1 MKANKIAIAVIAV
14 VLVICCAF
22 SACSKTASKPE
33 VTTDSA
39 VIKGGDSIDF
49 IKSYTPQEL
58 GIEGA
63 WEDYDFV
70 AYNDNG
76 QEIKDGVHDG
86 YYVEVQVGNKVDKG
100 DGSFYVDTA
109 GQFFISYDGKTLL
122 SYDST
127 TNTYSEIKPVHSFPL
142 ETTTTAAHSH

>member
-1 MKANKIAIAVIAV
+1 MKANKIVIVVIAV
-14 VLVICCAF
+14 VLVVCCVF
-22 SACSKTASKPE
+22 SACSKKASQPE

-39 VIKGGDSIDF
+39 VIKGADSIDF
-49 IKSYTPQEL
+49 IKSYTPEEL
-58 GIEGA
+58 GIEGTWA
-63 WEDYDFV
+63 DYDFV

-76 QEIKDGVHDG
+76 QEIADGTHDG

-122 SYDST
+122 SYDSA
-127 TNTYSEIKPVHSFPL
+127 TNTYSEIQPVHSFPL
-142 ETTTTAAHSH
+142 ETTTEQHTH